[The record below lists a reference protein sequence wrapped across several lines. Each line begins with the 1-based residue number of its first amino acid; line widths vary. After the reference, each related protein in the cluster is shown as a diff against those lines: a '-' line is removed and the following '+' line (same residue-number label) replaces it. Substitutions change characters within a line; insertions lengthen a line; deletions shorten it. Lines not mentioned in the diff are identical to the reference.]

1 MNLELTPTQNPL
13 FSSEVSD
20 HEIILYS
27 IHSNR
32 FLHLNPTAALVWELC
47 DGTRSAAELI
57 ASLQEVFPQNKDEL
71 SCDVENTLRTLL
83 KNDCIHMV

>member
-1 MNLELTPTQNPL
+1 MNLKLTPTQNPH

-27 IHSNR
+27 VQGNR
-32 FLHLNPTAALVWELC
+32 FLHLNPTAALVWEMC

-57 ASLQEVFPQNKDEL
+57 ASLKDIFPDNSDAL
-71 SCDVENTLRTLL
+71 AADVEETLQALVD
-83 KNDCIHMV
+83 NGCIHLA